1 MSDELDNAVTS
12 LKRWLTGAGMRL
24 TDVFGPPATGD
35 QVAEVEQA
43 LARRLPEDYRRFVM
57 AVGGQRFVPTGEE
70 QGHLTQFVQ
79 SIEILGLAHALGEWR
94 TMCQEW
100 GDEGPGP
107 IATVGPVKP
116 LYKHGLWWPVTC
128 ILGSSQ
134 YHCLDLDPAG
144 GGVVGQ
150 VIWIAD
156 DDEVRRVIAPSF
168 AAFLGMIAEALAGA
182 TPAEQGAELSD
193 AAFDRLLGL

>member
-1 MSDELDNAVTS
+1 MADELDNAVIA
-12 LKRWLTGAGMRL
+12 LERWLTGAGIRL
-24 TDVFGPPATGD
+24 TDVFGPPATAD

-43 LARRLPEDYRRFVM
+43 LARRLPHDYRRFVM
-57 AVGGQRFVPTGEE
+57 ALGGQRFVPTGER
-70 QGHLTQFVQ
+70 QGHLTQLVRNV
-79 SIEILGLAHALGEWR
+79 EILGPAHALGEWR
-94 TMCQEW
+94 TMSQEW
-100 GDEGPGP
+100 GDAGPGQ

-134 YHCLDLDPAG
+134 YHCLDLDPAANG
-144 GGVVGQ
+144 AVGQ

-156 DDEVRRVIAPSF
+156 DDEQRRVIAPSF

-182 TPAEQGAELSD
+182 TPAEEGAELSD
-193 AAFDRLLGL
+193 EAFDRLLGL